1 MATAAPRSTTTR
13 TTRAAAML
21 AVVALAAAGCGSD
34 DPSGT
39 AGDDGADRPTV
50 VVTTN
55 ILGDVVDAAT
65 DGVVDVQVIMP
76 IGSEPH
82 DFAPSARQAEAMENA
97 DLLVTNGAGFEA
109 GMTGVI
115 DNVADGGTPVFAFA
129 DEVEI
134 VEGDPHFWT
143 DPSLIDAGLDALEL
157 RLAEVAGIDADTLA
171 ANVDAYRAE
180 LVELQDSIEQTV
192 AAIPEQQRVLVT
204 NHEVFNYYAARFGF
218 EVVGAV
224 IPSLSTD
231 AEPSAAGLEALADTI
246 RAEGVTVIFGETTQS
261 TQVAEALAAEVGDE
275 VEIVELFSESLG
287 DDDSGAETYLAMMTT
302 NTELI
307 TAALSA

>member
-1 MATAAPRSTTTR
+1 MPQ
-13 TTRAAAML
+13 
-21 AVVALAAAGCGSD
+21 
-34 DPSGT
+34 
-39 AGDDGADRPTV
+39 PTV

-55 ILGDVVDAAT
+55 ILGDVVEAAT
-65 DGVVDVQVIMP
+65 DGLVDVQVIMP

-109 GMTGVI
+109 GMIGVI
-115 DNVADGGTPVFAFA
+115 DNVADERHARVRIRRR
-129 DEVEI
+129 DR
-134 VEGDPHFWT
+134 DRRQR
-143 DPSLIDAGLDALEL
+143 PSLLDRPVVDRCGPRRAPTPTRPID
-157 RLAEVAGIDADTLA
+157 GIDGDALA
-171 ANVDAYRAE
+171 ANVDAYQSE
-180 LVELQDSIEQTV
+180 LAALQDSIEQTV
-192 AAIPEQQRVLVT
+192 AAIPEQQRTLVT

-218 EVVGAV
+218 DVVGAV

-261 TQVAEALAAEVGDE
+261 TQVAEALAREVGDD

-287 DDDSGAETYLAMMTT
+287 EDGSGAETYLAMMTT

-307 TAALSA
+307 TTRVVSVMSRP

>member
-1 MATAAPRSTTTR
+1 MPPPTA
-13 TTRAAAML
+13 L
-21 AVVALAAAGCGSD
+21 
-34 DPSGT
+34 
-39 AGDDGADRPTV
+39 
-50 VVTTN
+50 
-55 ILGDVVDAAT
+55 
-65 DGVVDVQVIMP
+65 VDVQVIMP

-82 DFAPSARQAEAMENA
+82 DFAPSARQAETMENA

-115 DNVADGGTPVFAFA
+115 ENVADERNARVRIRRRDRDRRQRPPLLDRPVVDRCRPRRARTPTRRPSRAST
-129 DEVEI
+129 
-134 VEGDPHFWT
+134 T
-143 DPSLIDAGLDALEL
+143 DA
-157 RLAEVAGIDADTLA
+157 LA
-171 ANVDAYRAE
+171 ANVDAYQSE
-180 LVELQDSIEQTV
+180 LDALQDSIEQTV
-192 AAIPEQQRVLVT
+192 AAIPEPQRTLVT

-218 EVVGAV
+218 DVVGAV

-261 TQVAEALAAEVGDE
+261 TEVAEALADEVGED

-287 DDDSGAETYLAMMTT
+287 DDGSGAETYLAMMTT

-307 TAALSA
+307 TAAFSA

>member
-1 MATAAPRSTTTR
+1 MAVAALTI
-13 TTRAAAML
+13 
-21 AVVALAAAGCGSD
+21 AGCGSD
-34 DPSGT
+34 DTSQTDDTGGSGSEVQ
-39 AGDDGADRPTV
+39 PTV

-55 ILGDVVDAAT
+55 ILGDVVEAAT
-65 DGVVDVQVIMP
+65 DGLVDVQVIMP

-115 DNVADGGTPVFAFA
+115 DNVASSGTPVFAFA
-129 DEVEI
+129 DEIEI
-134 VEGDPHFWT
+134 VDNDPHFWT
-143 DPSLIDAGLDALEL
+143 DPSLIDAGLAGLQL
-157 RLAEVAGIDADTLA
+157 QLATIEGIDDDALA
-171 ANVDAYRAE
+171 ANVDAYKAE
-180 LVELQDSIEQTV
+180 LDALQDSIEQTV
-192 AAIPEQQRVLVT
+192 AAVPEQQRTLVT

-218 EVVGAV
+218 DVVGAV

-261 TQVAEALAAEVGDE
+261 TQVAEALADEVGED
-275 VEIVELFSESLG
+275 VEIVELYSESLG
-287 DDDSGAETYLAMMTT
+287 DDGSGAETYLAMMTT

-307 TAALSA
+307 TTALSA